1 MARVR
6 FLADHDYRPTR
17 RVTIAYKAGFVGTV
31 KRDCAD
37 QAVALG
43 KAVDLDA
50 AGEMKPAAPTEE
62 SAE

>member
-6 FLADHDYRPTR
+6 FIADHDYRPTR
-17 RVTIAYKAGFVGTV
+17 RVTVAYKAGYSGTV

-50 AGEMKPAAPTEE
+50 KGEPPPPVEE
-62 SAE
+62 SAG